1 MTIQPATESPM
12 PARNCILLLA
22 AIVSCSESPSSAV
35 VVRDSAGIRIVEA
48 PAADRPL
55 PWTFSEVARVGG
67 ELEGP
72 GSFVAVNERL
82 VRSDGADR
90 FYVLDPEAKVVH
102 AFGPDGESL
111 GDLGRQGGGPGEF
124 QMVFSF
130 VAASPTEVAVF
141 DFSKLAIV
149 GFSPGGEPTAER
161 RLPSRLEGWRSLVRS
176 GDTVAASIDRG
187 DSTGVVKELLLATP
201 GDTAVIASIDGAPKR
216 MIQLSCVSFMMEP
229 FFSPGLAWAL
239 EGNQLLVANQAQ
251 YSIQHFL
258 GDNLDLI
265 VRRDIAAR
273 AATVEAV
280 ERQQPE
286 GFRMRFGGGG
296 ECRAETAEVVE
307 QAGLAP
313 TIPVIDQVAFG
324 PRETIWVARF
334 TIGDEPKLV
343 DVFDR
348 EGAYLGTTDRMPL
361 GVLAGDRVLFKVA
374 DEDSGAEFVG
384 IYAVRGD

>member
-1 MTIQPATESPM
+1 MAGLRYLVLVGAVAGCADAGTPTAT
-12 PARNCILLLA
+12 
-22 AIVSCSESPSSAV
+22 
-35 VVRDSAGIRIVEA
+35 VRDSAGIRIVEA

-55 PWTFSEVARVGG
+55 PWTFTEVARVGG

-72 GSFVAVNERL
+72 ESFVAVNEQL

-90 FYVLDPEAKVVH
+90 FYVLDPEAKVLH
-102 AFGPDGESL
+102 AFGADGRSL

-124 QMVFSF
+124 QMVFSI
-130 VAASPTEVAVF
+130 VAASPVEVGVF
-141 DFSKLAIV
+141 DFSKLAV
-149 GFSPGGEPTAER
+149 VAFTPDGESGAER
-161 RLPSRLEGWRSLVRS
+161 RLPERLGGWRKLVLS
-176 GDTVAASIDRG
+176 GDTAAASVDRT
-187 DSTGVVKELLLATP
+187 DSTATKKELVLATP
-201 GDTAVIASIDGAPKR
+201 NDTVTIASLEGAPKR

-265 VRRDIAAR
+265 VRRDIAPR
-273 AATVEAV
+273 PATAEAV
-280 ERQQPE
+280 ARQQPE

-296 ECRAETAEVVE
+296 ECRAETEEVVSK
-307 QAGLAP
+307 AGMAP
-313 TIPVIDQVAFG
+313 TIPVVNQVTFG
-324 PRETIWVARF
+324 PRETIWVSRY

-348 EGAYLGTTDRMPL
+348 DGVYLGTTDRMPL
-361 GVLAGDRVLFKVA
+361 GVLAGDRVLFRIA
-374 DEDSGAEFVG
+374 DAESGTEYVG
-384 IYAVRGD
+384 IYTVRAN